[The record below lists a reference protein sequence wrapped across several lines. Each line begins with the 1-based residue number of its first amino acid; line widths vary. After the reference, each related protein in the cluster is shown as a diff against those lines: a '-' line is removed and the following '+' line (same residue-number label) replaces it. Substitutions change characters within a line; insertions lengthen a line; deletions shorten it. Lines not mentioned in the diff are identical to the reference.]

1 MKTPGIGKNSRSN
14 TVPIPQPDA
23 LIICGAGGRT
33 GIPPAQSCIRY
44 RKGHIDIERLMTRLE
59 SLMRYD
65 HAEFA
70 DNAVNEYAL
79 LLSELK
85 KIP

>member
-1 MKTPGIGKNSRSN
+1 MKTPGIGKNSSSN

-23 LIICGAGGRT
+23 LIISGAEGRT
-33 GIPPAQSCIRY
+33 GIRPAQSCIRY
-44 RKGHIDIERLMTRLE
+44 RKGYIDIERLMTRLE
-59 SLMRYD
+59 SLMPYD